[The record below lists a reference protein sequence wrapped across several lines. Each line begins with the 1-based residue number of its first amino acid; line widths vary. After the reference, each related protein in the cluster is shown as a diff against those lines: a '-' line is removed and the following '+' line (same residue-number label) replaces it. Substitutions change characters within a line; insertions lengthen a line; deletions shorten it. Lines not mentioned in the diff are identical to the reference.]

1 MAERRWRY
9 DDFGDGSLEVHDTL
23 LKIAEGA
30 FTKSEDKY
38 RALAA
43 VVLRSYKYG
52 VIMGKRMERARRKQ

>member
-1 MAERRWRY
+1 MTTLEMVRY
-9 DDFGDGSLEVHDTL
+9 PGNLTDEAHDTL

-30 FTKSEDKY
+30 FTKSGDKY
-38 RALAA
+38 RTLAA